1 MFLADRAT
9 QPRTW
14 LKSLADPISTACG
27 KSGPTPRW
35 MLLREAS
42 DLFAKA
48 GENAIAADVVVA
60 SLLGVLAKPRPANFY
75 WGRPKWPP
83 RFFDGTVQSPPV
95 QDSFESLAPR
105 QQHGVCDAV
114 VTELGAVVS
123 AAAKEWALGNPEQP
137 DAREV
142 LRELFGLL
150 WSRRLIPRPPAK
162 AYPRGV

>member
-1 MFLADRAT
+1 MAQVTGGSDFDGVWEEWSNA
-9 QPRTW
+9 
-14 LKSLADPISTACG
+14 SL
-27 KSGPTPRW
+27 

-42 DLFAKA
+42 DLCAKA

-60 SLLGVLAKPRPANFY
+60 SLLGVLARRPTNFY
-75 WGRPKWPP
+75 WGRPKWPM
-83 RFFDGTVQSPPV
+83 RFFDGTVEPPAA
-95 QDSFESLAPR
+95 QDSFKKLAPR
-105 QQHGVCDAV
+105 QQHGDCDAV
-114 VTELGAVVS
+114 VTELVAVVPS
-123 AAAKEWALGNPEQP
+123 AAKEWALGNPEQP